1 MWQSL
6 IDFPIFASMKT
17 LCTHPKS
24 MIRFRRWTRKAYAA
38 FASLGKYVTIG
49 QVCKS
54 IAEASL
60 NKTTTLCSTRK
71 TSDTSN
77 KEPDSSPMSLE
88 EITNR
93 DRALKELLELLTLKN
108 IMLSCLSTANKTAPI
123 ISINI
128 IRPKKATQ
136 EIRTIFPVLPFFLSH
151 DYD

>member
-24 MIRFRRWTRKAYAA
+24 MIRFRHWTRKAYAA

-71 TSDTSN
+71 ISDTSN

-93 DRALKELLELLTLKN
+93 DRALKELLTLKN

-123 ISINI
+123 IPINI

>member
-93 DRALKELLELLTLKN
+93 DRALKELLTLKN

-123 ISINI
+123 IPINI